1 MCNLLLENEAVIDKC
16 DTRGW
21 TPAMVA
27 TKEGNVATL
36 QLLIANGCNL
46 EVQVG
51 QIKWFYCLYL
61 DTK

>member
-1 MCNLLLENEAVIDKC
+1 MLLCYLQSPDMCNLLLENEAKIDKC

-27 TKEGNVATL
+27 TKEGNVVTL

-46 EVQVG
+46 EVQVS
-51 QIKWFYCLYL
+51 
-61 DTK
+61 TK